1 VCAPTTTRARAA
13 IFGGAD
19 QPQQLADVQLGPL
32 RPTT

>member
-1 VCAPTTTRARAA
+1 VSVTTTSQARAA
-13 IFGGAD
+13 IFRGAD